1 MTDSIRLAKR
11 IAEMRA
17 CSRRE
22 AELIIVGG
30 WVKVDGVVI
39 EEPQFRVADQRIEI
53 DPAAIS
59 EQAEPITL
67 LLHKPAGD
75 PAVGADGETR
85 PGFANQWTEDASGV
99 RPLKMHFTR
108 LTTCAPLDDFAGG
121 LLVLTQDWR
130 IVRKLTEDAT
140 SVEHEFVIEVAGD
153 LAASQTPEGIKR
165 LNRSASPSTP
175 NSLKISWQNETRLRV
190 ALKGGQIAPIAKA
203 CETAG
208 LQITAIRRI
217 RLGGVAMGKLPAGQ
231 WRYLRDSER
240 F

>member
-11 IAEMRA
+11 IAEMRG

-39 EEPQFRVADQRIEI
+39 EEPQFRVADQPIEV

-75 PAVGADGETR
+75 PAVSAEGETR
-85 PGFANQWTEDASGV
+85 PGFANQWAEDVSGM

-108 LTTCAPLDDFAGG
+108 LTACAPLDDIASG

-130 IVRKLTEDAT
+130 IVLKLTEDGT
-140 SVEHEFVIEVAGD
+140 SVEHEFVIEVTGD

-165 LNRSASPSTP
+165 LNRGAGPNTPSA
-175 NSLKISWQNETRLRV
+175 LKISWQNETRLRV
-190 ALKGGQIAPIAKA
+190 ALKGGQIALIDQA
-203 CETAG
+203 CKTAG
-208 LQITAIRRI
+208 LSITAIKRI

-231 WRYLRDSER
+231 WRYLRGSER

>member
-39 EEPQFRVADQRIEI
+39 EEPQFRVADQRIDI
-53 DPAAIS
+53 DPAAVS
-59 EQAEPITL
+59 EQAEPVTL
-67 LLHKPAGD
+67 LLHKPAGI
-75 PAVGADGETR
+75 AAATLL
-85 PGFANQWTEDASGV
+85 PGYANQWSEDASGLQ
-99 RPLKMHFTR
+99 PLKMHFSR
-108 LTTCAPLDDFAGG
+108 LTACAPLDDFAGG

-130 IVRKLTEDAT
+130 IARKLTEDAAT
-140 SVEHEFVIEVAGD
+140 VEHEFVIEVAGD

-165 LNRSASPSTP
+165 LNRGASPTSSS
-175 NSLKISWQNETRLRV
+175 SLKISWQNETRLRV
-190 ALKGGQIAPIAKA
+190 AFKGGRIAPIVQA
-203 CETAG
+203 CESAG
-208 LQITAIRRI
+208 LHIVAIKRI
-217 RLGGVAMGKLPAGQ
+217 RLGGVAMGKLPAGL
-231 WRYLRDSER
+231 WRYLRGSER